1 MKKALLGLAL
11 LLPLAGCET
20 GIRVVSGEGQV
31 VETTFLLGDIS
42 SVSVRYLLGSKGTE
56 TLPFS
61 VSFYPG
67 DEAKAVLRT
76 QESLFEEFTHVQ
88 NGDSFSFEGKRNV
101 AYKTEEFSLSF
112 YGVSPSKIV
121 GESVKILDE
130 GALTALREV
139 HLSNVGALFLSST
152 SSPSLSVS
160 VENASSFQAE
170 SIEAGVLEAE
180 VDDASSFYA
189 TSLTC
194 PEASF
199 QVEAASKVEIAGSR
213 QILEVETKSAS
224 GFYGEGF
231 PVSETRIE
239 VASSSCAE
247 VRAQKASGKVK
258 SASSLT
264 LFGCSSDSFEVD
276 DSSSLTKKSQ
286 GRPPYFL
293 FFFRFKKALRSSFLS
308 RRAVSR
314 SAAFFALLASSFF

>member
-20 GIRVVSGEGQV
+20 GIRIVSGEGEV
-31 VETTFLLGDIS
+31 VETTFFLEDVS
-42 SVSVRYLLGSKGTE
+42 AVSVRHLLGSKGNE
-56 TLPFS
+56 TLPLS

-88 NGDSFSFEGKRNV
+88 KGDSFSLEGKQNV

-112 YGVSPSKIV
+112 YGVSPNKIV

-152 SSPSLSVS
+152 SSPSLSVK

-170 SIEAGVLEAE
+170 GVATTVLEAE
-180 VDDASSFYA
+180 VRDASSFFVD
-189 TSLTC
+189 SLAC
-194 PEASF
+194 PDASF
-199 QVEAASKVEIAGSR
+199 QIEAASKANIAG
-213 QILEVETKSAS
+213 LGNKLKVEARNAS

-239 VASSSCAE
+239 VASSSGAE

-258 SASSLT
+258 SASFLT

-276 DSSSLTKKSQ
+276 DSSSLAKKS
-286 GRPPYFL
+286 
-293 FFFRFKKALRSSFLS
+293 
-308 RRAVSR
+308 
-314 SAAFFALLASSFF
+314 

>member
-20 GIRVVSGEGQV
+20 GIRVVSGEGEV
-31 VETTFLLGDIS
+31 VETTFFLEDVS
-42 SVSVRYLLGSKGTE
+42 SVSVRHLLGSKGNE
-56 TLPFS
+56 TLPLS

-76 QESLFEEFTHVQ
+76 QESLLEEFTHVQ
-88 NGDSFSFEGKRNV
+88 KGDSFSFEGKRNV

-130 GALTALREV
+130 GALSALREV

-152 SSPSLSVS
+152 SSPSLRVKA
-160 VENASSFQAE
+160 ENASSFQAE
-170 SIEAGVLEAE
+170 GVATTVLEAE
-180 VDDASSFYA
+180 VRDASSIFVN
-189 TSLTC
+189 SLAC
-194 PEASF
+194 PDASF
-199 QVEAASKVEIAGSR
+199 QIEAASKANIAG
-213 QILEVETKSAS
+213 LGNKLKVEARNAS

-231 PVSETRIE
+231 PVSEARIE

-247 VRAQKASGKVK
+247 VRAQKASGTLK

-276 DSSSLTKKSQ
+276 DSSSLAKKS
-286 GRPPYFL
+286 
-293 FFFRFKKALRSSFLS
+293 
-308 RRAVSR
+308 
-314 SAAFFALLASSFF
+314 

>member
-11 LLPLAGCET
+11 LLPLAGCEN
-20 GIRVVSGEGQV
+20 GIRVVSGEGEV
-31 VETTFLLGDIS
+31 LETTFFLEDVS
-42 SVSVRYLLGSKGTE
+42 AVSVRYLLGSKGTE
-56 TLPFS
+56 TLPLS

-76 QESLFEEFTHVQ
+76 QESLLEEFTHVQ

-112 YGVSPSKIV
+112 YGVSPSKLV

-130 GALTALREV
+130 GALSALREV

-152 SSPSLSVS
+152 SSPSLSVK

-170 SIEAGVLEAE
+170 GVATTVLEAE
-180 VDDASSFYA
+180 VRDASSFFVD
-189 TSLTC
+189 SLAC
-194 PEASF
+194 PDASF
-199 QVEAASKVEIAGSR
+199 RIEAASKANIAGLGNK
-213 QILEVETKSAS
+213 LEVEARNAS

-231 PVSETRIE
+231 PVSEARVE
-239 VASSSCAE
+239 VASSSCVE

-276 DSSSLTKKSQ
+276 DSSSLTEKS
-286 GRPPYFL
+286 
-293 FFFRFKKALRSSFLS
+293 
-308 RRAVSR
+308 
-314 SAAFFALLASSFF
+314 